1 MRIHELQI
9 NELST
14 FAYWYFVFFIGIIG
28 LCVGSFAN
36 VVILRGL
43 SGESI
48 VFPPSKCPKCSNKL
62 KWYHNIPVFSYIFLK
77 GKCAFCK
84 EKISIQYPIVELLS
98 AFLFV
103 YTFINYG
110 LTLTTLFT
118 CIMLVMFLIMSMT
131 DLKEQVILTHHA
143 YFLVGIALIYNFLNK
158 EFLLPIL
165 GIIVGFGL
173 MEAIARAGE
182 LLFGKRAFGEGDS
195 YIGAAI
201 GAIIGWK
208 MFLYSLILAVV
219 IQTFLILPIFIFKL
233 VKTKQYSLLAS
244 LLIFALSAVSLLP
257 LKGNISVVYY
267 IILALLF
274 ISAFITIKLIFA
286 NIKKAQI
293 ETIPFGPA
301 MLVGAFIIM
310 FFYNNLAVL
319 IK

>member
-1 MRIHELQI
+1 MRMLELQI

-14 FAYWYFVFFIGIIG
+14 FAYWYFIFFIGIIG

-48 VFPPSKCPKCSNKL
+48 VFPPSKCPKCSHKL
-62 KWYHNIPVFSYIFLK
+62 KWYHNIPVLSYLFLK
-77 GKCAFCK
+77 GKCAYCK
-84 EKISIQYPIVELLS
+84 EKISIQYPIVELLC
-98 AFLFV
+98 AVLFIFS
-103 YTFINYG
+103 FINYG

-118 CIMLVMFLIMSMT
+118 SLMLVMFVIMSMT

-143 YFLVGIALIYNFLNK
+143 YFLAGIALIYNFINH

-165 GIIVGFGL
+165 GIIVGFYS
-173 MEAIARAGE
+173 MEAMARLGE
-182 LLFGKRAFGEGDS
+182 LLLGKRAFGEGDS

-208 MFLYSLILAVV
+208 LFLYSLVLAIVV
-219 IQTFLILPIFIFKL
+219 QTFLILPIFLFRLIKA
-233 VKTKQYSLLAS
+233 KQYGLISSLML
-244 LLIFALSAVSLLP
+244 FALCTISLLP
-257 LKGNISVVYY
+257 LRGNISVVYY
-267 IILALLF
+267 VILALLL
-274 ISAFITIKLIFA
+274 ISAFISIKLIFS

-293 ETIPFGPA
+293 QAIPFGPA
-301 MLVGAFIIM
+301 MLIGAFIIM
-310 FFYNNLAVL
+310 FFYNNLTAF